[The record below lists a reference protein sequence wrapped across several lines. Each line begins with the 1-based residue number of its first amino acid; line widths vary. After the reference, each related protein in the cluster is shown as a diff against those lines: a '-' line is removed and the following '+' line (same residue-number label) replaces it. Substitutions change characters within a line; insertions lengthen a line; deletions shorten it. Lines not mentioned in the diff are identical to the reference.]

1 MNKLITLIFT
11 IIVGSPLYSQSFD
24 YYKIGDT
31 TNVNVNHNFGI
42 CLMGGATENEDG
54 ATWFLNNSGGGNI
67 VVLRASGG
75 DGYQNYFYSDLGVS
89 VQSVETIVFN
99 DISASNDPFVL
110 DRIEKAEAIWIA
122 GGDQYAY
129 ETLWKGNAVETL
141 INNHINVKQA
151 PIGGTSAGMAI
162 LGDYYFSA
170 ENGTITSNEALNN
183 PFDLNLTIGSAFI
196 QTPFLENTI
205 TDTHYDNP
213 DRKGRHLTFIARML
227 NNNSNEDYFGI
238 ASDEFVAICID
249 SNGIAQVF
257 GEHPEYDDNA
267 YFLRT
272 NCQRATPAVIQ
283 ADTPLTW
290 EVNDG
295 AVIVC
300 NIKGTI
306 DGSNKFDLNQ
316 WLDIIGGTWE
326 EWSVDQGNLT
336 SQNVQFNGCT
346 SLVDNN
352 NIINEELIV
361 YPNPTSSSINVKV
374 DAKIKSIE
382 VLDANGKVLTSN
394 NYSTKISLEDIT
406 NGIYT
411 LRIKTTEDLIL
422 HKKFTLIN

>member
-24 YYKIGDT
+24 YYQIGDT
-31 TNVNVNHNFGI
+31 TNVNLNHNFGI

-183 PFDLNLTIGSAFI
+183 PFDQNLTIGSAFI

-238 ASDEFVAICID
+238 ASDEYVAICID

-257 GEHPEYDDNA
+257 GEHPDYDDNA